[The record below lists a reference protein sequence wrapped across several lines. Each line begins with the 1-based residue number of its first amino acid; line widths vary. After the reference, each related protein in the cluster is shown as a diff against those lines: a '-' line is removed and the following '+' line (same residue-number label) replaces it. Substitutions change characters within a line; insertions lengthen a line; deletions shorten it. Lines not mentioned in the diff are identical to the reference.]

1 MSCIM
6 RYKKLILIKDTQNM
20 SIIYYY
26 QFLFLILFI
35 MQNNVMRVFFYELRH
50 LFISNS
56 YKYIYFWSYCNKNL
70 LKYE

>member
-35 MQNNVMRVFFYELRH
+35 MQNNVMRVFFMNYDIYSFLIH
-50 LFISNS
+50 TNI
-56 YKYIYFWSYCNKNL
+56 YIFDHIVIKIY
-70 LKYE
+70 